1 MTGGDERNIYLED
14 IPMDEARARLAAALE
29 AAGKAGPLVGE
40 RVALDDALGR
50 VTAEPVWALISSP
63 HYHAAAM
70 DGYAVRAADTLGATE
85 TRPVALAVPAPPP
98 EPPKPKGQ
106 VGTASWYGP
115 GFTGKK
121 TASGEVFDDAKMTAA
136 HKTLP
141 FDTEVNVTN
150 LETGRSVRVRIND
163 RGPHVK
169 GRLIDLSR
177 KAAEALDIKDDG
189 VARVRVEEADAT
201 GRVAANEP

>member
-1 MTGGDERNIYLED
+1 MRNAETKFRPLHAGG
-14 IPMDEARARLAAALE
+14 LAAAVALAAL
-29 AAGKAGPLVGE
+29 AAGCMAPP
-40 RVALDDALGR
+40 
-50 VTAEPVWALISSP
+50 EPVQ
-63 HYHAAAM
+63 
-70 DGYAVRAADTLGATE
+70 
-85 TRPVALAVPAPPP
+85 PVALAVPAPPP

-121 TASGEVFDDAKMTAA
+121 TANGEIFDDAQMTAA

-141 FDTEVNVTN
+141 FDTDVKVTN
-150 LETGRSVRVRIND
+150 LETGKSVRVRIND

-177 KAAEALDIKDDG
+177 KAAEALDITDDG
-189 VARVRVEEADAT
+189 VARVRVEEVGAS

>member
-1 MTGGDERNIYLED
+1 MRNVERRFRPVHAGG
-14 IPMDEARARLAAALE
+14 LAAALTLAAF
-29 AAGKAGPLVGE
+29 AAGCMAPP
-40 RVALDDALGR
+40 
-50 VTAEPVWALISSP
+50 TPVQ
-63 HYHAAAM
+63 
-70 DGYAVRAADTLGATE
+70 
-85 TRPVALAVPAPPP
+85 PVALAVPAPPP